1 MLVQIFAPLFSNE
14 RSHSFVIVIVAFL
27 FQMQPLPATSNTNSD
42 CYLQIRRRK
51 QTIFT
56 DVLETTTLVDLKQ
69 IIANILLINPDT
81 IRLHCKGQVM
91 DIDSKYLLE
100 YGITTKEAR
109 PQTSYPLEFVLQ
121 LDDGTFEAEEIVPY
135 TTENQSTS
143 DEAQQMGM
151 PTDSK

>member
-1 MLVQIFAPLFSNE
+1 
-14 RSHSFVIVIVAFL
+14 
-27 FQMQPLPATSNTNSD
+27 MQPLAATANTNSD

-56 DVLETTTLVDLKQ
+56 DVSETTTLADLKQ

-91 DIDSKYLLE
+91 DIDSKHLLE

-109 PQTSYPLEFVLQ
+109 PQTPFPLEFVLQ
-121 LDDGTFEAEEIVPY
+121 LDDGTYETDEIIPY

-143 DEAQQMGM
+143 DEAQQIGL

>member
-1 MLVQIFAPLFSNE
+1 
-14 RSHSFVIVIVAFL
+14 
-27 FQMQPLPATSNTNSD
+27 MQPLPSTANTHPD

-56 DVLETTTLVDLKQ
+56 DVSETTTLADLKQ
-69 IIANILLINPDT
+69 IISHILKIHPET
-81 IRLHCKGQVM
+81 IRLYCKGHVM
-91 DIDSKYLLE
+91 DIDAKHLLE

-109 PQTSYPLEFVLQ
+109 PQTPFPLEFALQ
-121 LDDGTFEAEEIVPY
+121 LDDGTFETEEIIPY

-151 PTDSK
+151 GTDSK